1 MTPLHYLDFDLKF
14 TRKDAADSYRLDCRS
29 PSGEALGEFQLPLSP
44 LEVENLILKLLRLKR
59 TSRAVDSPEVAAA
72 RALGGKL
79 FEAVFQGQVR
89 DCFRASVEK
98 ARSQTETG
106 LRLKLR
112 LQDAPELADL
122 PWEYLYDESCK
133 RFLAQSVQTPLV
145 RYLELPEGFKPLKTA
160 FPLRIL
166 GLISSPSDHAALD
179 SACEK
184 ELVEQALAPLIDKG
198 QAELDWLPKADLS
211 SLRAALRQ
219 KEYHIFHFIGHGGFD
234 NATEQGVLVLEDER
248 GKGESVSGETLGVL
262 LHDHRSLRL
271 AVLNSCL
278 GARSGKEDPFAGVA
292 TELVR
297 QGLPAV
303 IAMQFEISD
312 SVAIEFA
319 KEFYETLAL
328 GWPVDAAVAETRKA
342 ILCLNSVE
350 WGTPVLYLRSKDG
363 VLFEVPKD
371 VESKESNL
379 SGFNDFLQLKV
390 ELRQFEELIS
400 RLHEDVPK
408 VSKEIYQKMSTT
420 DSDNIKFDQEFY
432 VKYRRA
438 IISLELNSLVLQRK
452 RIGTNAIQGIYIINQ
467 LYIVYMSACS
477 EDRKKAQEVVSIVD
491 KCKVGDWLDSKEI
504 KDKTGLPKCVV
515 KAIFEIYQA
524 KGYGSLQNT
533 SYSFRYYG
541 RS

>member
-29 PSGEALGEFQLPLSP
+29 PSGEAAGEFQLPLSP
-44 LEVENLILKLLRLKR
+44 LEVENLILKLSRLKR
-59 TSRAVDSPEVAAA
+59 ASRAVDSPEVAAA

-98 ARSQTETG
+98 VRSQTETG

-122 PWEYLYDESCK
+122 PWEYLYDESCN

-145 RYLELPEGFKPLKTA
+145 RYLELPEGFNPLKTA

-184 ELVEQALAPLIDKG
+184 KLVEQALAPLIDKG

-234 NATEQGVLVLEDER
+234 KATEQGVLVLEDER
-248 GKGESVSGETLGVL
+248 GKGKLVSGETLGVL
-262 LHDHRSLRL
+262 LHDHSSLRL

-319 KEFYETLAL
+319 KEFYATLAL

-350 WGTPVLYLRSKDG
+350 WGTPVLYLRAEDG
-363 VLFEVPKD
+363 VLFEVPK
-371 VESKESNL
+371 EMEEKESN
-379 SGFNDFLQLKV
+379 QLEV
-390 ELRQFEELIS
+390 ELRPIKDLIS
-400 RLHEDVPK
+400 HLHRDVPAI
-408 VSKEIYQKMSTT
+408 SKEIYQKILHE
-420 DSDNIKFDQEFY
+420 DSVDDLDFDREFY
-432 VKYRRA
+432 NKYSRA
-438 IISLELNSLVLQRK
+438 LADIETGRLISKNNTLYS
-452 RIGTNAIQGIYIINQ
+452 GIPRGINIIN
-467 LYIVYMSACS
+467 LTYILYMSVYFG
-477 EDRKKAQEVVSIVD
+477 DLGKVQEVISIVD

-515 KAIFEIYQA
+515 KAIFEIYQN
-524 KGYGSLQNT
+524 KGYGSLHDKG
-533 SYSFRYYG
+533 SSCRYYG
-541 RS
+541 RA